1 MKYLF
6 ILFIALSSV
15 VSAQDETLSIVSYNL
30 LNYPDGRDD
39 CGLNTIVPNRADT
52 LKKITNYLQPDIFV
66 ACEVQTQAGVDAVL
80 NDALNGNGNTNY
92 IAATFNGS
100 GYLHNAMFFNSDK
113 LVLKSQHVVVSS
125 PREIDHYIL
134 YLKDPN
140 LDVYFDTTFIEV
152 YMMHLKAGNSSS
164 SEAQRDAQTQILMNY
179 IANRPTDRNVFVCGD
194 MNVYSSNDDGYQNMT
209 SGSFAL
215 KDPINT
221 PGNWNNSSSYAAI
234 HTQSTRT
241 SANFDCGSKGGM
253 DDRFDQ
259 ILVSQNV
266 LNNNDNVQY
275 QTGSYRAV
283 GNDGNHYNSSLI
295 SGSNS
300 IYPSNVVRALYYM
313 SDHLPVELKVDINY
327 PTSNGLALV
336 PSQNNISCNNGNDGE
351 ATITPNLGQAPYT
364 FLWDANANN
373 QTSQTA
379 TNLSVG
385 TYCVTVTDAL
395 GEVDDYCINITEPDA
410 ILFNT
415 FITPDNSGDCLGD
428 IQIIVGGGV
437 GPYTFTWTDFP
448 ANTSPAAVDLC
459 IGTYEVTITDANGCE
474 LIINPEVGG
483 VSGLASEINGEQLI
497 QLYPNPAN
505 EKLTIHAENN
515 IQSIKVL
522 AITGREMNVDSNKI
536 KDNLYELNTSKLS
549 TGTYIVMMNFD
560 GVWVSSRIVVQ

>member
-39 CGLNTIVPNRADT
+39 CGSNTIVPNRADT

-100 GYLHNAMFFNSDK
+100 GYLHNAMFYNSDK

-140 LDVYFDTTFIEV
+140 LNVYFDTTFIEV

-164 SEAQRDAQTQILMNY
+164 SEAQRDSQTQILMNY

-385 TYCVTVTDAL
+385 TYCVTVTDDL

-483 VSGLASEINGEQLI
+483 VSGLASEIKGEQLI
-497 QLYPNPAN
+497 QLFPNPAN